1 LSVTALQDWL
11 SIPTVNPQTVKTFVF
26 APLRSVLP
34 GKREVRNEPALLRPG
49 LERC

>member
-1 LSVTALQDWL
+1 MTALQDWL
-11 SIPTVNPQTVKTFVF
+11 SIPTVTPQSVKTFVF

-34 GKREVRNEPALLRPG
+34 SKREDRGEPTLLRPG

>member
-1 LSVTALQDWL
+1 MTALQDWL
-11 SIPTVNPQTVKTFVF
+11 SIPTVTPQSVKTFVF

-34 GKREVRNEPALLRPG
+34 GKKEDRSEPTLLRPG